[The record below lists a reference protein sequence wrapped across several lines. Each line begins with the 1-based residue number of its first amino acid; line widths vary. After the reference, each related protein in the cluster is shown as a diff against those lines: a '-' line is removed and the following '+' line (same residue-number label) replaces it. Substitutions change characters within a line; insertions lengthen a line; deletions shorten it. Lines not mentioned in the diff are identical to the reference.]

1 MKVCVTAA
9 GPGLEASLDPRF
21 GRCAYFVV
29 VETETMEAESIPNSS
44 ASAASGA
51 GIGAAQTIANAGAS
65 ALITGN
71 IGPNAAETLKAAG
84 VKVYLATG
92 GSVKDAL
99 ERFKNGELSETSS
112 ASVQAHSG
120 MGTGGGMGRGGG
132 RGGGMGRG
140 GGRGQGQGQGGQ
152 NR

>member
-9 GPGLEASLDPRF
+9 GSGLEAPMDPRF
-21 GRCAYFVV
+21 GRCAYFVIV
-29 VETETMEAESIPNSS
+29 DTEAMEAESISNSS

-51 GIGAAQTIANAGAS
+51 GIGAAQTIANAGAG

-84 VKVYLATG
+84 VKVYLSHG
-92 GSVKDAL
+92 GSVREAV
-99 ERFKNGELSETSS
+99 ERLKNGELSETSS

-120 MGTGGGMGRGGG
+120 MGAGSGMGRGGG
-132 RGGGMGRG
+132 RGGGR
-140 GGRGQGQGQGGQ
+140 GQGQGGQ
-152 NR
+152 NW

>member
-44 ASAASGA
+44 AASGA
-51 GIGAAQTIANAGAS
+51 GIGAAQTIANAGAG

-92 GSVKDAL
+92 GGVKGAL
-99 ERFKNGELSETSS
+99 ERFKNGELSEASS

-120 MGTGGGMGRGGG
+120 MGTGRGMGRGGG
-132 RGGGMGRG
+132 RGGGR
-140 GGRGQGQGQGGQ
+140 GQGQGGQ
-152 NR
+152 NW

>member
-1 MKVCVTAA
+1 MKVCATAA
-9 GPGLEASLDPRF
+9 GPGLDAPLDPRF

-51 GIGAAQTIANAGAS
+51 GIQAAQTIANAGAS

-84 VKVYLATG
+84 VKVYLAPG
-92 GSVKDAL
+92 GSVREVV
-99 ERFKNGELSETSS
+99 ERFKKGELSETSS

-120 MGTGGGMGRGGG
+120 MGPGGGMGRGGG
-132 RGGGMGRG
+132 RGTGRGGGRG
-140 GGRGQGQGQGGQ
+140 GGRGQGGQ
-152 NR
+152 NW